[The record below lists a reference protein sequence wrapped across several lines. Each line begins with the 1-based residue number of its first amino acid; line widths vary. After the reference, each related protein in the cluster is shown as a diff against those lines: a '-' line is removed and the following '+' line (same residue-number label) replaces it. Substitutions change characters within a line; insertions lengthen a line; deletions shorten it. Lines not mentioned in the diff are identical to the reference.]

1 LWTGHAA
8 GNPVPAESESRKEED
23 MPPEQHMETQDELLT
38 RFELVE
44 MMVQEGRRSTEYWGW
59 SFVLWGAAY
68 LVATA
73 WSYWL
78 GSPAIAWLVTM
89 MAASGITAVIVQSK
103 KKNGE
108 LRTTVSRSMGAIWTA
123 AGIALF
129 IFCFGASLSG
139 HLEAHSF
146 AAAIECFLGVAN
158 CASSMVLRWRP
169 QFLVA
174 IMWWTAA
181 MATCFGPEQVIAPIF
196 IVATLIGMIGFGLY
210 LMYREHHD
218 RPARLQHA

>member
-1 LWTGHAA
+1 M
-8 GNPVPAESESRKEED
+8 SE
-23 MPPEQHMETQDELLT
+23 QQMETQEELLT

-44 MMVQEGRRSTEYWGW
+44 LMVQEGRRSTEYWGW

-78 GSPAIAWLVTM
+78 GTPAIAWLVTM
-89 MAASGITAVIVQSK
+89 MTAGGITAAIVQSK
-103 KKNGE
+103 KKKGE

-123 AGIALF
+123 VGIALF

-139 HLEAHSF
+139 HVEAHSF
-146 AAAIECFLGVAN
+146 VAAIECFLGVAN
-158 CASSMVLRWRP
+158 CASSMVLRWRR
-169 QFLVA
+169 QLLVA

-181 MATCFGPEQVIAPIF
+181 VATCFGPEQAIAPIF
-196 IVATLIGMIGFGLY
+196 IAATLIGMIGFGLY
-210 LMYREHHD
+210 LMYSERRDH
-218 RPARLQHA
+218 RAQVQHA